1 MVENQTVG
9 AKMVESKKSQNCEN
23 KSNRS
28 KDETTPIL
36 QKNTFCIEWEDS
48 SFVFFE
54 GILRCSRC
62 FGVICGVVSDF
73 FRFI

>member
-9 AKMVESKKSQNCEN
+9 ARPVESKKSQNCEN

-28 KDETTPIL
+28 KDETTPIF
-36 QKNTFCIEWEDS
+36 QKNTFYIEWEDS

-54 GILRCSRC
+54 GIQ
-62 FGVICGVVSDF
+62 F
-73 FRFI
+73 FEVFPLF